1 MISYILRLR
10 FGVTNPVKGQKAK
23 FSRTVV
29 ARFLKL
35 EYKVIESLENYYFRN
50 TLQNK

>member
-1 MISYILRLR
+1 MISDILRLR
-10 FGVTNPVKGQKAK
+10 YGVTNPIKGQKAK

-35 EYKVIESLENYYFRN
+35 ESKVIESLEKYHFRN
-50 TLQNK
+50 T